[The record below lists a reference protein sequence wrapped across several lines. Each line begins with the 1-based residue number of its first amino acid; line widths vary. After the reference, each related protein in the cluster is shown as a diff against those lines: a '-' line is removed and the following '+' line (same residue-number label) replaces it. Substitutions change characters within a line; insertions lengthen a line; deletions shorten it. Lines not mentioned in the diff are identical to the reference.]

1 MYIIGMKLGIWQT
14 LTAIVY
20 LILVIWNIK
29 AGGNYNMALAIGGI
43 VLILVKIIEDY
54 FSR

>member
-1 MYIIGMKLGIWQT
+1 MKFGIWQT

-29 AGGNYNMALAIGGI
+29 AGGNYTMTLAIGGI
-43 VLILVKIIEDY
+43 VLILVKAVEDY
-54 FSR
+54 FAR